1 MNAKKVDIP
10 QDKLEAYNDHIAG
23 IPEIERKGVT
33 NPYTSVNGHMFSHL
47 SKEGTMG
54 LRLPE
59 DEREAF
65 LEKYDTTLYEQHGT
79 VMKEYVRVPDKLL
92 KDAEKMKGYLEISYT
107 YVKSLKPNPTKKKS

>member
-10 QDKLEAYNDHIAG
+10 QGKLEAYNDLIAG
-23 IPEIERKGVT
+23 IPEIDRKGVT

-59 DEREAF
+59 EELDSKVTPF
-65 LEKYDTTLYEQHGT
+65 TT
-79 VMKEYVRVPDKLL
+79 
-92 KDAEKMKGYLEISYT
+92 
-107 YVKSLKPNPTKKKS
+107 

>member
-10 QDKLEAYNDHIAG
+10 QDKLEAYNDLIAG
-23 IPEIERKGVT
+23 IPEIKRKGVT

-65 LEKYDTTLYEQHGT
+65 LEKYKTTQPVQYGT
-79 VMKEYVRVPDKLL
+79 VMKEYVNENAGPGVAVPARIESGAFPGFML
-92 KDAEKMKGYLEISYT
+92 
-107 YVKSLKPNPTKKKS
+107 